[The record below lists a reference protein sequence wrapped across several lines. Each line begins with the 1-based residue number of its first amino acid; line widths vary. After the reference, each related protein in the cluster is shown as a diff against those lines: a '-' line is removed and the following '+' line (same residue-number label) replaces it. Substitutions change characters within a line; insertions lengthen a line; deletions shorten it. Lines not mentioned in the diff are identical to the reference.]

1 MEKSLEKIKQELER
15 KRKHNN
21 ELLQSLKQK
30 SIIFNAEKEKQ
41 KKYFSNKT
49 STFLNKK
56 RKPSNSIINIDNN
69 NNINSS
75 YDMINSFNDDY
86 DEYYEDFMN
95 NSIISNRTFNNLN
108 FCRPERFFLKKTKK
122 DYKLYKRNVQEL
134 TIEKENKFMPEKT
147 KLENNNNFSFQSS
160 VKTIN
165 IINNNDNSKIQSGL
179 GIFSENKNEI
189 KNQDKD
195 KEISYFD
202 GNNKPE
208 NDDKNINEINNN
220 EGLFGTKLP
229 FAINEKSLF
238 SSNMPL
244 NNNNDNKKEKI
255 ELKNKEKNEEK
266 KEPTNLFGN
275 NIDKINNTEN
285 KNMTLFGTPS
295 KPNAEKE
302 KEGENTPETP
312 KKEEKKEKTFTPK
325 LESKPEEK
333 KENKQDDN
341 KENKES
347 IKLFDET
354 PTPNPLFDIKEK
366 KEKIKLPTLTIKE
379 EDNEQ
384 ITEEKEKENKE
395 NNNKPLFGN
404 LLSKPENNID
414 KDKTQDVKKDNTG
427 SLFSGT
433 SLFVDK
439 KEDNKTLF
447 GNNKDNNNTNI
458 SLFGNLSQTNNN
470 KDQKE
475 TLSFG
480 LFNNNNP
487 NLNNNNDN
495 KTPSLFG
502 NNNKEE
508 INVKTNEEPKS
519 TIPSNATGSLVTKSN
534 PFLNATP
541 SKTIPNVFSATSLF
555 NNNEKPNNDNNL
567 FKVGNNNNNGQ
578 SLFNNNEQKPSLFNN
593 QGMSIGGMDMSPKL
607 GPRNLFNNTPNGN
620 GGSLFSSSN
629 NTGKL
634 NIFGAPVN
642 NTNSLF
648 NNNNINSFQ
657 PNSGSLFGST
667 PGFPGIFSGGFTMGK
682 K

>member
-30 SIIFNAEKEKQ
+30 SIIYNAEKEKQ

-69 NNINSS
+69 NNNNYS

-86 DEYYEDFMN
+86 DEYYDDFMN
-95 NSIISNRTFNNLN
+95 NSMISNRTFNNLN
-108 FCRPERFFLKKTKK
+108 FCRPERFFLQKAKK

-134 TIEKENKFMPEKT
+134 TIEKQKKPDNIIEK
-147 KLENNNNFSFQSS
+147 NNNFFFQSS

-165 IINNNDNSKIQSGL
+165 NSNNSKMQSGF

-189 KNQDKD
+189 KNQDKE

-202 GNNKPE
+202 GNNKTE
-208 NDDKNINEINNN
+208 NSDKNINETNNKG
-220 EGLFGTKLP
+220 GLFGHKLP
-229 FAINEKSLF
+229 ITINEKSLF
-238 SSNMPL
+238 SSNIPF
-244 NNNNDNKKEKI
+244 NNNDDKKEKL
-255 ELKNKEKNEEK
+255 EFKDKEKNEEK
-266 KEPTNLFGN
+266 IEPTNLFGN
-275 NIDKINNTEN
+275 IDRINNTDN
-285 KNMTLFGTPS
+285 KNMTLFGTPN
-295 KPNAEKE
+295 KPNTEKE
-302 KEGENTPETP
+302 KESDKTPETP

-333 KENKQDDN
+333 KEVEQDDN
-341 KENKES
+341 KDNKEP

-354 PTPNPLFDIKEK
+354 PTPNPNPLFDIKEK
-366 KEKIKLPTLTIKE
+366 KEKIKLPPLTIKE
-379 EDNEQ
+379 EENEQ
-384 ITEEKEKENKE
+384 ITEEKENKE
-395 NNNKPLFGN
+395 SNNKPLFGN
-404 LLSKPENNID
+404 LLYKPENSND
-414 KDKTQDVKKDNTG
+414 KDKNQDAKKENTG

-433 SLFVDK
+433 GLFGDK

-447 GNNKDNNNTNI
+447 GINNKDNNNTNT
-458 SLFGNLSQTNNN
+458 SLFGNLTQTNNN

-475 TLSFG
+475 TLRFT
-480 LFNNNNP
+480 LFNNNNNNP
-487 NLNNNNDN
+487 NLNNGNDN

-502 NNNKEE
+502 NSNKEE
-508 INVKTNEEPKS
+508 IKVKTNEEPKS
-519 TIPSNATGSLVTKSN
+519 TIPSNATGSLVTKTN

-541 SKTIPNVFSATSLF
+541 SKTIPNVFNATSLF

-642 NTNSLF
+642 TNSLF
-648 NNNNINSFQ
+648 NNNNSFQ
-657 PNSGSLFGST
+657 PNSGGLFGST
-667 PGFPGIFSGGFTMGK
+667 PGFSGIFSGGFTMGK

>member
-69 NNINSS
+69 QINNSS
-75 YDMINSFNDDY
+75 YDLINSFNDDY
-86 DEYYEDFMN
+86 DEYYDDFMN

-122 DYKLYKRNVQEL
+122 DYKLYKRNIQEL
-134 TIEKENKFMPEKT
+134 TIEKQKKPDNVVEK
-147 KLENNNNFSFQSS
+147 NNNFFFQSC

-165 IINNNDNSKIQSGL
+165 NSNNSKMQSGL

-189 KNQDKD
+189 KNQDKE

-208 NDDKNINEINNN
+208 NDDKNNINETNNN
-220 EGLFGTKLP
+220 GGLFGTKLP
-229 FAINEKSLF
+229 IAINEKSLF

-244 NNNNDNKKEKI
+244 NNSNDNKKEKL

-285 KNMTLFGTPS
+285 KNMTLFGTPT

-404 LLSKPENNID
+404 LLSKPENNND

-433 SLFVDK
+433 SLFGDK

-458 SLFGNLSQTNNN
+458 SLFGNLTQTNNNN

-480 LFNNNNP
+480 LFNNNNNNP

-519 TIPSNATGSLVTKSN
+519 AIPSNATGSLVTKSN

-593 QGMSIGGMDMSPKL
+593 QGMNIGGMDMSPKL

-648 NNNNINSFQ
+648 NNNNNSFQ

-667 PGFPGIFSGGFTMGK
+667 PGFSRIFSGGFTMGK

>member
-108 FCRPERFFLKKTKK
+108 FCRPERFFLQKAKK

-134 TIEKENKFMPEKT
+134 TIEKEIKFPPEKT
-147 KLENNNNFSFQSS
+147 EEEKNNNFSFQSS

-189 KNQDKD
+189 KNQDKE

-208 NDDKNINEINNN
+208 NDDKNINETNNN
-220 EGLFGTKLP
+220 GGLFGSKLP
-229 FAINEKSLF
+229 IVINEKSLF

-266 KEPTNLFGN
+266 KEITNLFGN

-366 KEKIKLPTLTIKE
+366 KRKNKITY
-379 EDNEQ
+379 
-384 ITEEKEKENKE
+384 
-395 NNNKPLFGN
+395 
-404 LLSKPENNID
+404 
-414 KDKTQDVKKDNTG
+414 
-427 SLFSGT
+427 
-433 SLFVDK
+433 
-439 KEDNKTLF
+439 
-447 GNNKDNNNTNI
+447 
-458 SLFGNLSQTNNN
+458 
-470 KDQKE
+470 
-475 TLSFG
+475 
-480 LFNNNNP
+480 
-487 NLNNNNDN
+487 
-495 KTPSLFG
+495 
-502 NNNKEE
+502 
-508 INVKTNEEPKS
+508 INYK
-519 TIPSNATGSLVTKSN
+519 
-534 PFLNATP
+534 
-541 SKTIPNVFSATSLF
+541 
-555 NNNEKPNNDNNL
+555 
-567 FKVGNNNNNGQ
+567 
-578 SLFNNNEQKPSLFNN
+578 
-593 QGMSIGGMDMSPKL
+593 
-607 GPRNLFNNTPNGN
+607 RRR
-620 GGSLFSSSN
+620 
-629 NTGKL
+629 
-634 NIFGAPVN
+634 
-642 NTNSLF
+642 
-648 NNNNINSFQ
+648 
-657 PNSGSLFGST
+657 
-667 PGFPGIFSGGFTMGK
+667 
-682 K
+682 